1 MVGQAKN
8 SRAGFVIVAAGA
20 LLRPGAT
27 AGPVEVVAHT
37 VPLMLGSAAF
47 HDRAAPDQAAAG
59 ASAASG
65 TPAAAAALPLLM
77 AARRLLHERR
87 PLLQVL
93 RPALLSFPEGQR
105 GFLCHCST
113 RTLPQHAV
121 DEVRDQPAKGPSLEF
136 WTTLGYAAGSYI
148 PDLKTITKKKLKLN
162 NRRNCR
168 VSDPDPDP
176 YPDPDWIRIES
187 DHWIRIRIRNL
198 NTDPYPDLGGQNDP
212 QK

>member
-1 MVGQAKN
+1 VITHVRVLSSVA
-8 SRAGFVIVAAGA
+8 IVAAGA

-47 HDRAAPDQAAAG
+47 HDRAAPDQTAAG
-59 ASAASG
+59 APAASG
-65 TPAAAAALPLLM
+65 TPAAAAAAVLPLLL

-87 PLLQVL
+87 PLLQIL

-105 GFLCHCST
+105 RFLCHCSA

-121 DEVRDQPAKGPSLEF
+121 NEVRDQPEKTGLSLEF
-136 WTTLGYAAGSYI
+136 WTKPRLHRRILYPGSK
-148 PDLKTITKKKLKLN
+148 DDNQKRLKLI

-168 VSDPDPDP
+168 VPDPDP
-176 YPDPDWIRIES
+176 NR
-187 DHWIRIRIRNL
+187 IRIRIGSVFDR
-198 NTDPYPDLGGQNDP
+198 TIGSVSGSII
-212 QK
+212 